1 MMKEE
6 RNEQMKKKKSEEL
19 LLAAVLV
26 SGGVK
31 WTPACSFH
39 TSIRRKIFR
48 PSFVS
53 MLKRRGP

>member
-1 MMKEE
+1 MKGE
-6 RNEQMKKKKSEEL
+6 RNEKKKKKDEKL

-26 SGGVK
+26 SGGIR

-39 TSIRRKIFR
+39 TSVGRKIFR
-48 PSFVS
+48 PSFLS